1 MKILKL
7 RFKNLNSLRG
17 EWKIDFCDPA
27 YSSGVI
33 FAITGPTGSGKTTI
47 LDAIS
52 LALYG
57 KTPRLTEITKA
68 ANEILSRRTG
78 ECSSEVEIE
87 TSKGTYRCS
96 WSQHRA
102 DKRPNGELQQ
112 PKHEISDVKT
122 GKVIATKKRDV
133 LSEVEKITGLTFDQ
147 FTRSILLAQGGF
159 AAFLEAKPDERSP
172 LLEQITGTEIYS
184 RISQQVHQRKSDEE
198 RKLGTLKDEL
208 GMISVLSAEEEN
220 SLVLQK
226 GLKQK
231 EAQDL
236 SESIKTQQGFIEWR
250 KNLVILENAI
260 LGISDEIR
268 EFNSRK
274 ADAADD
280 LSRFDLAQKAE
291 KIEKEFSRLDEV
303 RRQQKGTI
311 EKLDELKGQL
321 PQIQEEYNSAVS
333 KEKEVSARLE
343 ALKKTWDAESKL
355 IQKVREL
362 DVKLGEGGE
371 QISNLKRERDE
382 IISTLKENNKNL
394 ENDKGN
400 LRETTDG
407 IRDAEQYLSDH
418 PDDGILNEIQATLDE
433 RILVHKQLDK
443 KTGDKNKEL
452 TIVVKQLPG
461 SEKTV
466 LTRKTALED
475 AKKEQSAD
483 SKKLKKMQKDLST
496 LLQKRELSAW
506 REEEEKTRTV
516 FERLSRLKESAE
528 NSKMYQNRIAEFEEK
543 NRKLAESHS
552 EKLKALD
559 ALQEDQRTKE
569 ALAESLEAQ
578 AELLARVRDLEAERK
593 LLADNKPCPLCG
605 SPDHPYA
612 RGNIPEPD
620 KSSTELKRIKQLI
633 KGITAK
639 ITKIS
644 KEIGEITSEISQ
656 NADRQ
661 RELNQQLK
669 EAEGIWKAG
678 YKEFKLS
685 LRPAD
690 KETAVKKIFASYE
703 KKKSDLREIVT
714 TADNK
719 DRKIRDLEAGISGR
733 KETISQL
740 ELEYQSAVTECTS
753 LIDTKSRL
761 EGEIQSDLHDLEE
774 QIAGIVQIFDKSGY
788 PDSSPKKWLS
798 LMKKLRARYDL
809 YQQQKEEMKT
819 LENMKTGLEARIQ
832 AEKEAVT
839 AAETQ
844 LGQKNAVIGERE
856 IVFGALAVDRSGLYG
871 EKDPA
876 AEEERIKDL
885 LSAAETE
892 AGGAIERKTDA
903 NTQLQTVASQIKDL
917 DDAIQKNAADLQPLE
932 SGFSIL
938 LQNAGFSDETS
949 FLDARLEPEKF
960 EDLKLLGDSLKETEI
975 QLNARILEKKREK
988 GAELEK
994 NLTPIGLEELLE
1006 KDASANEKLQNLQTG
1021 LGGII
1026 ERLVNNETE
1035 KTRVQSHREMLETQ
1049 LEEFNRWNRLHTL
1062 IGSADG
1068 KKFRDFAQGLSF
1080 EILMSHANRHLQ
1092 KMSDRY
1098 LLIRDSRIPLD
1109 LNVVDNYQAG
1119 EVRSTKNLSGGE
1131 SFIVSLALALGLS
1144 EMASRNVRIDSLFLD
1159 EGFGT
1164 LDDEALDTALV
1175 ALSELQQQEGK
1186 LIGVISHVPMIRERI
1201 TTRISVERKTGGRSI
1216 IEGPGCRQISPG

>member
-17 EWKIDFCDPA
+17 EWKIDFSDAA
-27 YSSGVI
+27 YSSGAI

-68 ANEILSRRTG
+68 TNEILSRRTG

-102 DKRPNGELQQ
+102 DKRPEGDLQQ
-112 PKHEISDVKT
+112 PRHEIFDVKT
-122 GKVIATKKRDV
+122 GKVITTKKREV
-133 LSEVEKITGLTFDQ
+133 LSEVEKIIGLTFEQ

-184 RISQQVHQRKSDEE
+184 RISQQVHQRKFEEE
-198 RKLGTLKDEL
+198 RKLDVLKDEI
-208 GMISVLSAEEEN
+208 GMISVLSTEDEE
-220 SLVLQK
+220 SLVLQRD
-226 GLKQK
+226 LKQK

-236 SESIKTQQGFIEWR
+236 SGAIKTQQMFIEWR
-250 KNLVILENAI
+250 KNLVVLE
-260 LGISDEIR
+260 SDIQALSVELSD
-268 EFNSRK
+268 FNSRK
-274 ADAADD
+274 AGAADD
-280 LSRFDLAQKAE
+280 LSRFNLAQKAE
-291 KIEKEFSRLDEV
+291 KIEKDFFRLDEV
-303 RRQQKGTI
+303 RRQQQERI
-311 EKLDELKGQL
+311 EKLEDFRTQL
-321 PQIQEEYNSAVS
+321 PQIQDEYYSAVT
-333 KEKEVSARLE
+333 KETEASARLE
-343 ALKKTWDAESKL
+343 ALKKTWDAESKV

-362 DVKLGEGGE
+362 DVKLGEGGD

-382 IISTLKENNKNL
+382 IISTLEENNKNL
-394 ENDKGN
+394 ENNKGK
-400 LRETTDG
+400 LRETIDG
-407 IRDAEQYLSDH
+407 IRDADQYLSDH
-418 PDDGILNEIQATLDE
+418 PDDGILNETQVTLDE
-433 RILVHKQLDK
+433 RISAYKQLDNR
-443 KTGDKNKEL
+443 TGEKNKEL
-452 TIVVKQLPG
+452 TKVVKQIPG

-466 LTRKTALED
+466 SARKTVLED

-483 SKKLKKMQKDLST
+483 NKKLTKMQKDLFT

-506 REEEEKTRTV
+506 REEEEKVRAA
-516 FERLSRLKESAE
+516 FERLLHLKESAE
-528 NSKMYQNRIAEFEEK
+528 NSKKYQIRIAEFEEK
-543 NRKLAESHS
+543 NQKLAESHS
-552 EKLKALD
+552 KKLKDLEI
-559 ALQEDQRTKE
+559 LQEDQRTKE

-578 AELLARVRDLEAERK
+578 AELLARVRDLEDERK
-593 LLADNKPCPLCG
+593 LLADGKPCPLCG
-605 SPDHPYA
+605 SADHPYA

-633 KGITAK
+633 KGITGK

-644 KEIGEITSEISQ
+644 KEIGEITSEITQ

-661 RELNQQLK
+661 HELNQQL
-669 EAEGIWKAG
+669 EGADGIWKAG
-678 YKEFKLS
+678 CKEFRLP

-690 KETAVKKIFASYE
+690 KETSVKKIFTSYE
-703 KKKSDLREIVT
+703 KKKSDLREIVRK
-714 TADNK
+714 ADIK
-719 DRKIRDLEAGISGR
+719 DTEIRDLEAGISDR
-733 KETISQL
+733 KGTISQM
-740 ELEYQSAVTECTS
+740 ELDHQSAVAECTS
-753 LIDTKSRL
+753 LMETKSRL
-761 EGEIQSDLHDLEE
+761 EGEIRSDNENLNE
-774 QIAGIVQIFDKSGY
+774 QIAYIVQIFDKSGY
-788 PDSSPKKWLS
+788 PDSGPKKWLS
-798 LMKKLRARYDL
+798 LVKKLRARYDL
-809 YQQQKEEMKT
+809 YQQQTEEKNR
-819 LENMKTGLEARIQ
+819 LENMRSGLEVRIK
-832 AEKEAVT
+832 ADNEAIK

-844 LGQKNAVIGERE
+844 LGQKNTVIGEKE
-856 IVFGALAVDRSGLYG
+856 NVFGALADERSGLYG

-876 AEEERIKDL
+876 TEEKRIRDL
-885 LSAAETE
+885 LAAAETDV
-892 AGGAIERKTDA
+892 ADAATKQTNA
-903 NTQLQTVASQIKDL
+903 NTQLQTIVNQMTAL
-917 DDAIQKNAADLQPLE
+917 DDSVQKNAAVLHPLE
-932 SGFSIL
+932 SGFSII
-938 LQNAGFSDETS
+938 LQNAGFSDEAS

-960 EDLKLLGDSLKETEI
+960 EELKSLGESLKETEI
-975 QLNARILEKKREK
+975 QLTARIDGKRSERN
-988 GAELEK
+988 AELAK
-994 NLTPIGLEELLE
+994 NLTPMELEELLE

-1026 ERLVNNETE
+1026 ERLANNETE

-1049 LEEFNRWNRLHTL
+1049 QEEFNRWNRLHTL

-1080 EILMSHANRHLQ
+1080 EILISHANKHLQ

-1119 EVRSTKNLSGGE
+1119 EIRSTKNLSGGE

-1144 EMASRNVRIDSLFLD
+1144 EMASRNVRIDSFFLD

-1186 LIGVISHVPMIRERI
+1186 LIGIISHVPAIKERI
-1201 TTRISVERKTGGRSI
+1201 STRISVERKTGGRSI